1 MHGGSRAVPRPGAG
15 AGAVGQYRGG
25 GRSRGGERRAEPVS
39 WGGGAAPARPHVRV
53 TPAAP
58 GARRSCGERR
68 GAVQPPAMQPP
79 AASPGPAAP
88 AEAELLR
95 WQWRE
100 VQAPC
105 LVAAWILV
113 ASLAKIGECTPLSP
127 PPGLR
132 EQLRTPPGQAGWDA
146 ASPVGTGMSGARG
159 ATACHDMGQGVKWP
173 KLGWSTLSA
182 GLRWPCMTPHH
193 IPHPLPWDDEW

>member
-1 MHGGSRAVPRPGAG
+1 MSWGGGGMHGGSRAVPRPGAG

-79 AASPGPAAP
+79 AASPGPTAP

-127 PPGLR
+127 PPVLR
-132 EQLRTPPGQAGWDA
+132 GSGSSCAHRRGRQG
-146 ASPVGTGMSGARG
+146 GMRHPRCARG
-159 ATACHDMGQGVKWP
+159 CLGQGVPLHATTWVRGSNGQSLAGQHCQ
-173 KLGWSTLSA
+173 LGCG
-182 GLRWPCMTPHH
+182 GLA
-193 IPHPLPWDDEW
+193 